1 MYRCCVRLNSCES
14 SYIIR
19 PLYLAALLVLAVV
32 GCHGHLARAQQAD
45 LPITGR
51 AVPELASFDRVIC
64 RFMQDRSI
72 PGGAVAVAKDG
83 RLLLSRGYGWAD
95 VERRRPVKPNSLFR
109 IASVSKPITALALLV
124 LVEQGRLDLDAKAV
138 DLLGP
143 IRPTEG
149 ASIDRAFRQITVRQL
164 LHHTAGFDRQAS
176 FDPMFPGPAMTAVL
190 ESPVDSRSII
200 RYMSGRPLDFPPGTR
215 YAYSNFGY
223 CLLGRILE
231 RLVGEPY
238 DRAVERLVLRPAGI
252 RRMRLAKTRLEDRAP
267 GEVRYYMPDTRC
279 DRSVFPDVKQPVPI
293 PYGSFHIEA
302 MDSHGGWIASA
313 ADLVRLAASVDGTR
327 KPGLL
332 RPRTVRLLESR
343 PADIADDAAAYYGL
357 GWNVR
362 PVGDSA
368 NWWHAGSLPG
378 TSSLLV
384 RTHHG
389 LAWAVVLNS
398 RGKEGT
404 QLIGEVDRA
413 MWRAVEQVETWP
425 HASKKEM

>member
-1 MYRCCVRLNSCES
+1 MRWCLV
-14 SYIIR
+14 
-19 PLYLAALLVLAVV
+19 ALLVLTVV
-32 GCHGHLARAQQAD
+32 GCHGNLARAQQAD

-51 AVPELASFDRVIC
+51 AVPELASFDRVLC
-64 RFMQDRSI
+64 RLMQDWNI

-95 VERRRPVKPNSLFR
+95 VERRQPVKPDSLFR

-143 IRPTEG
+143 IRPMEG
-149 ASIDRAFRQITVRQL
+149 ASIDPTFRQITVRQL
-164 LHHTAGFDRQAS
+164 LYHTAGFDRQAS
-176 FDPMFPGPAMTAVL
+176 FDPMFPPAAMRAVL

-200 RYMSGRPLDFPPGTR
+200 RYMLGRPLDFPPGTR

-231 RLVGEPY
+231 QVTGEPY
-238 DRAVERLVLRPAGI
+238 DRAVERLVLRSVGI
-252 RRMRLAKTRLEDRAP
+252 TRMRLAKTRLEDRAP
-267 GEVRYYMPDTRC
+267 DEVHYYMPDTRC
-279 DRSVFPDVKQPVPI
+279 ERSVFPDVKQPVPI
-293 PYGSFHIEA
+293 PYGPFYIEA
-302 MDSHGGWIASA
+302 MDSHGGWLASA

-332 RPRTVRLLESR
+332 QPETVRLMESR
-343 PADIADDAAAYYGL
+343 PVDIADEAAAYYGL

-362 PVGDSA
+362 PVGGSA

-389 LAWAVVLNS
+389 LTWAVVLNS
-398 RGKEGT
+398 RGKEGSP
-404 QLIGEVDRA
+404 LIGELDQA
-413 MWRAVEQVETWP
+413 MWRAVEQVDTWP
-425 HASKKEM
+425 EQPPGK